1 MEPDEIEK
9 PESTVRTS
17 KPKKFRWFLGM
28 FFLGLAGLLF
38 FSNLEFLRQPISKA
52 LSKATGLD
60 IQFSSIK
67 FSDGL
72 GIQLEGVEVKTK
84 NESKNLFSSQKLIL
98 TLDWKPLLDG
108 EIKILH
114 AALIQP
120 ILKIN
125 LKVPPKKSALLPQ
138 RGQITRTR
146 FNFAPEAFQVIPV
159 TASATSDRGN
169 RWTNLQ
175 AKLKNVYLD
184 VRSLEIDH
192 GKLVFIGE
200 EYGLTVETPISVSAD
215 LSLQRSSLENL
226 DLKTS
231 RLEFSS
237 GSLFVKSQL
246 DIVNIL
252 SPSTEIRFQAHL
264 DDFKVARLNE
274 MTSLFSES
282 MQKWI
287 AKNADGSAGKIEL
300 VAKIISTA
308 DPNASPP
315 LLDGHLDIA
324 NLILPGKENALTVRS
339 IQTTFNAPAP
349 DRAMAQT
356 TADQII
362 SGQTS
367 FESVRGELEWKDDQ
381 VLIKRAT
388 LSPRNGS
395 LNFNGVYQPQ
405 ASRYDFDFSSDALR
419 IEDFVGDK
427 AKGPIIISGNLHGT
441 LPRSTSQKS
450 RWNSQSGEKSIFQE
464 MNGNAIVVMN
474 DGKFPSLELI
484 GTVMHLLDPNEETE
498 MLKRGLAYQSL
509 GGDFEMTRGIVSSA
523 NLALITD
530 RLHVRANGKINLP
543 EQTVNAQVRGL
554 PLKLLEQM
562 TGPLPDFG
570 PLLKKSGLQ
579 EAVYLKIEGP
589 VQAPRLI
596 LTADAK
602 ALIKPEKLLRDI
614 FDLSFSGR

>member
-1 MEPDEIEK
+1 MEPNGVENPDL
-9 PESTVRTS
+9 TVKTS
-17 KPKKFRWFLGM
+17 KSKKFRWFLGM

-60 IQFSSIK
+60 VQFASIK
-67 FSDGL
+67 FSSGL
-72 GIQLEGVEVKTK
+72 GIQLGGVEVKPK
-84 NESKNLFSSQKLIL
+84 NESENLFSSEKLIL
-98 TLDWKPLLDG
+98 TLDWRPLLDG

-120 ILKIN
+120 LLKIN
-125 LKVPPKKSALLPQ
+125 LKVAPEKSALLPQ
-138 RGQITRTR
+138 KGQIART
-146 FNFAPEAFQVIPV
+146 NFVPESLQAIP
-159 TASATSDRGN
+159 ASATSNKGN
-169 RWTNLQ
+169 RWTDLQ
-175 AKLKNVYLD
+175 SKLKNVYLD
-184 VRSLEIDH
+184 IHSLEIDR
-192 GKLVFIGE
+192 GKLLFVGE
-200 EYGLTVETPISVSAD
+200 EYGLTVETPVSVSAN

-237 GSLFVKSQL
+237 GSLFVNSQL
-246 DIVNIL
+246 EIVDIL
-252 SPSTEIRFQAHL
+252 SPSTEIRFRAHL

-274 MTSLFSES
+274 MALLFSNS

-287 AKNADGSAGKIEL
+287 AKNAEGSTGKIEL
-300 VAKIISTA
+300 VTKIIPTA

-315 LLDGHLDIA
+315 FLDGHLDIE
-324 NLILPGKENALTVRS
+324 NLILPGKENALTIRS
-339 IQTTFNAPAP
+339 IQTTFNAPSP
-349 DRAMAQT
+349 DRALAQT

-367 FESVRGELEWKDDQ
+367 FQSVRGELEWKEGQ
-381 VLIKRAT
+381 VLIKQVT
-388 LSPRNGS
+388 LFPRNGS
-395 LNFNGVYQPQ
+395 LKANGVYQPQ
-405 ASRYDFDFSSDALR
+405 TSRYDFDFSSDALR
-419 IEDFVGDK
+419 IEDFVGNK
-427 AKGPIIISGNLHGT
+427 AKGPVIISGNLHGT
-441 LPRSTSQKS
+441 FPKS
-450 RWNSQSGEKSIFQE
+450 SPQTNRENSQSVEKSIFQE
-464 MNGNAIVVMN
+464 MNGNAIVLMN

-509 GGDFEMTRGIVSSA
+509 GGDLEMTRGIVSST

-530 RLHVRANGKINLP
+530 HLHVRANGNVNLP
-543 EQTVNAQVRGL
+543 EQTVHAQVRGL
-554 PLKLLEQM
+554 PLRLLEQM

-570 PLLKKSGLQ
+570 PLIKQSGLK

-589 VQAPRLI
+589 IKTPRMI
-596 LTADAK
+596 LTVDPKTLSKPAK
-602 ALIKPEKLLRDI
+602 FLRDI